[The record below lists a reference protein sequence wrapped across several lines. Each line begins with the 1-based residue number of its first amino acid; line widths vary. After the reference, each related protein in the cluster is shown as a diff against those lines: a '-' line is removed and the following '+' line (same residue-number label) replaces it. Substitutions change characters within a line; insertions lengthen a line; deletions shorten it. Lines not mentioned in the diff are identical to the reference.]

1 MRKEQTI
8 DVLKV
13 GDTLMFTGETTLGS
27 NNTSK
32 WSKNIIRHRYYEE
45 AGLEPGTRCQITALG
60 KWHVNLHCPNG
71 QHDFGTNA
79 ISEDF
84 VRCPREAAFEKLG
97 I

>member
-8 DVLKV
+8 DGLKV
-13 GDTLMFTGETTLGS
+13 GDTLMFTGETTH
-27 NNTSK
+27 N
-32 WSKNIIRHRYYEE
+32 SKNIIRQRYYEE
-45 AGLEPGTRCQITALG
+45 AGLEPGNRCQITALG
-60 KWHVNLHCPNG
+60 KYHVNLHCPNG

-84 VRCPREAAFEKLG
+84 VRCPREVAFEKIG